1 MPRNPHELS
10 ESDLLLLPVAPLWA
24 GTREISRTYDKYKEA
39 EQRQKEGSGQ
49 SNVEAGAER
58 RLIICL
64 PLSVQ

>member
-24 GTREISRTYDKYKEA
+24 GTREISRTHDKYKEA

-49 SNVEAGAER
+49 SNVETGA
-58 RLIICL
+58 
-64 PLSVQ
+64 